1 MLAPSGVFQAIGFL
15 SWGGR
20 RRGRRSKDAAAKG
33 WGCVATRLFV
43 APNHGK
49 SAVRETPRSSRLNP
63 SQRSSP
69 LNDKRGV
76 SEEGMRDELP
86 SRSRREGEA
95 ISGATRVVRTGC
107 ASPGFFDFGCIR
119 NAVEIKAE

>member
-69 LNDKRGV
+69 LNDKRGIYLV
-76 SEEGMRDELP
+76 LVYTHLVYYNVPDTTVP
-86 SRSRREGEA
+86 
-95 ISGATRVVRTGC
+95 
-107 ASPGFFDFGCIR
+107 PHP
-119 NAVEIKAE
+119 